1 MSCQKAALELNIGS
15 QLGPKSPER
24 TEGVTAF
31 EDYGTGLLENQLSVG
46 DFVKI
51 QKAFE
56 VISSDTGST
65 VSFWMID
72 TGQKIKQF
80 TGCHGNAEISTM
92 ALDANE
98 TRLLTGSTDG
108 TVKIWDFNGY
118 C

>member
-1 MSCQKAALELNIGS
+1 
-15 QLGPKSPER
+15 
-24 TEGVTAF
+24 
-31 EDYGTGLLENQLSVG
+31 
-46 DFVKI
+46 
-51 QKAFE
+51 

-108 TVKIWDFNGY
+108 
-118 C
+118 

>member
-1 MSCQKAALELNIGS
+1 M
-15 QLGPKSPER
+15 
-24 TEGVTAF
+24 
-31 EDYGTGLLENQLSVG
+31 
-46 DFVKI
+46 
-51 QKAFE
+51 
-56 VISSDTGST
+56 GST

-108 TVKIWDFNGY
+108 TIKVRNSDAFLSRYEEAEIL
-118 C
+118 CEEIQL